1 MNLVI
6 QPAAKSTPE
15 APMWKWCMWDGNR
28 AMAMGMVADPSEAEA
43 KARTALAAIRGQ
55 SHRSLRFYTEQVAQP
70 TRTDANSRRIKD

>member
-28 AMAMGMVADPSEAEA
+28 AMAMGMVADPSEAQA
-43 KARTALAAIRGQ
+43 AAQAALTAIRGQ
-55 SHRSLRFYTEQVAQP
+55 SHRSLRFY
-70 TRTDANSRRIKD
+70 RSD